1 MADHLVTTPQVP
13 PHVWPQ
19 RIALTACMAV
29 AVLGLLALVGAATGI
44 TALQSIIP
52 GWPQMSV
59 STALCFIMGSGAILV
74 ALRRNHSQGMR
85 MLFLRG
91 VIAVLGVAMMTTG
104 GVTLSAHLVGFPFA
118 FTVVPGSLSTAG
130 AHMSPATAMN
140 FLILGCAILLHGW
153 RWVLPFQLFCIT
165 VMWIGWLG
173 VSRYVYGGEPI
184 SFLFA
189 MSLNTSLAFIVVG
202 IGLFCTRTSGGLMEL
217 LGATSQGGVM
227 IRRLLPYAVVI
238 PLTAGWFRLLGQQ
251 AAWYGTEAGL
261 SLFAMT
267 NVTIFGSLVWAYA
280 RRLHIADL
288 ERGRHQAQAAHL
300 SAVVQSSDDAIVS
313 KTIGGIITSWNA
325 GAQRLYGYSVD
336 EAIGMPM
343 QHLMLPA
350 ERSQEEGILC
360 AIAAGQI
367 IEHREAVRLRKDG
380 STITVSLSVSPIR
393 DDTGAIVGVSN
404 IARDISERKRADERL
419 RAHLARLDL
428 LRQVTRAIS
437 EHQDLPSIY
446 QVVVR
451 CLEEQMPID
460 FACVCLYDRNT
471 HTLTVSRVGVN
482 SAALAMKLALTEQA
496 VFSVDR
502 NGLSRCVLGELVYE
516 PNLDEIDAP
525 FPRRLVGGGLH
536 SLLVAPLQVETQ
548 VVGLVLA
555 ARRQSHAFSSGECEF
570 LHQLSAHVALA
581 TRHAELYSALQRA
594 YDDLRQTQ
602 QAVMQHER
610 LRAVGQ
616 MASGIAHDINN
627 ALTPV
632 VVYAERILNKETS
645 LSERARN
652 DLGIILRA
660 SDDIAATVR
669 GLREFYRPQGPAGKM
684 TGADL
689 NQVIQQVLELT
700 QTQWRDTAH
709 QRGVEIEVHSDLAPD
724 LPYVVGVESELREAL
739 TNLVLNAIDAM
750 PTGGLLT
757 LRSRCNDGRMD
768 GVSGRRTVQVE
779 VSDTGIGMDEQ
790 TRQRCLEPFFTTKG
804 ERGTGLGLA
813 MVFGIVQRHGGD
825 IAIDST
831 PGQGT
836 TFRLVFSNITSN
848 RDPTV
853 QELAKV
859 PKRLRLLLV
868 DDDPIILKALSDM
881 LQDDGHDLVMA
892 NGGQEGIDTFQAN
905 LIAANLFDAVITD
918 LGMPRVDGR
927 RVAAAVKAAAPT
939 TPVIMLTGWGQRLQ
953 DEEQLPP
960 NVDRLLSKPPKLHE
974 IRTVLLHLTAQR

>member
-1 MADHLVTTPQVP
+1 MAPAGGVDGVHSGTGVRLAGASRCGHRLQRPAEHRAGLAANGGKHGAVLYHGWRVILAAQFTNHGQAQWTLFL
-13 PHVWPQ
+13 Q
-19 RIALTACMAV
+19 RIIMT
-29 AVLGLLALVGAATGI
+29 LGLSLV
-44 TALQSIIP
+44 
-52 GWPQMSV
+52 V
-59 STALCFIMGSGAILV
+59 V
-74 ALRRNHSQGMR
+74 
-85 MLFLRG
+85 
-91 VIAVLGVAMMTTG
+91 G
-104 GVTLSAHLVGFPFA
+104 GVTLSAHLVSFPFSFA
-118 FTVVPGSLSTAG
+118 DALGSSSTVVAR
-130 AHMSPATAMN
+130 MSPVTALN
-140 FLILGCAILLHGW
+140 FFIVGCAALLHGA
-153 RWVLPFQLFCIT
+153 RWILPFQLLCIT
-165 VMWIGWLG
+165 TMWFGWLG
-173 VSRYVYGGEPI
+173 VCRYIYGGEPI
-184 SFLFA
+184 PLLTA
-189 MSLNTSLAFIVVG
+189 MSLNTSLGFSALGVG
-202 IGLFCTRTSGGLMEL
+202 LLCTRTSGGLMEL
-217 LGATSQGGVM
+217 LGATTQGGVM
-227 IRRLLPYAVVI
+227 IRRLLPYTVVI
-238 PLTAGWFRLLGQQ
+238 PLAVGWLRLLGQQ
-251 AAWYGTEAGL
+251 AGWYGTEAGL
-261 SLFAMT
+261 SLFVMS
-267 NVTIFGSLVWAYA
+267 NVVIFGSLVWAYA
-280 RRLHIADL
+280 RRLHLADL

-300 SAVVQSSDDAIVS
+300 SAVVECSDDAIVS
-313 KTIGGIITSWNA
+313 KTLGGIITSWNA

-343 QHLMLPA
+343 QDLMLPA
-350 ERSQEEGILC
+350 ERSHEQDILR

-367 IEHREAVRLRKDG
+367 VEHREAVRLRKDG
-380 STITVSLSVSPIR
+380 STVDVSLSASPIR
-393 DDTGAIVGVSN
+393 DVTGAIIGVSN
-404 IARDISERKRADERL
+404 IARNISDRKRADERL
-419 RAHLARLDL
+419 RAQLARLDL

-482 SAALAMKLALTEQA
+482 SAPLAMKLALTEQA
-496 VFSVDR
+496 AFSVDR
-502 NGLSRCVLGELVYE
+502 NGLSRCVRGELVYE
-516 PNLDEIDAP
+516 PNLNEIDAP

-536 SLLVAPLQVETQ
+536 SLLAAPLQVETM
-548 VVGLVLA
+548 VVGVVLA
-555 ARRQSHAFSSGECEF
+555 ARRQPNAFSSGECEF

-632 VVYAERILNKETS
+632 VMYTERLLTKESS

-652 DLGIILRA
+652 ELSIIMRA
-660 SDDIAATVR
+660 GEDIAATVR
-669 GLREFYRPQGPAGKM
+669 GLREFYRPQGHTGKM
-684 TGADL
+684 AGTDL
-689 NQVIQQVLELT
+689 NQVIQQVIDLT
-700 QTQWRDTAH
+700 QTQWRDMAH
-709 QRGVEIEVHSDLAPD
+709 QRGVDIEVRSDLASD
-724 LPYVVGVESELREAL
+724 LPYVVAVESELREAF

-750 PTGGLLT
+750 PTGGVLT
-757 LRSRCNDGRMD
+757 LRSRCNEATGRTD
-768 GVSGRRTVQVE
+768 GVLGRRTIQVE

-813 MVFGIVQRHGGD
+813 MVFGIIQRHGGD
-825 IAIDST
+825 IAIESI

-836 TFRLVFSNITSN
+836 TFRLSFSNITTGRNPS
-848 RDPTV
+848 V
-853 QELAKV
+853 QELSSF
-859 PKRLRLLLV
+859 PKRLHLLLV

-881 LQDDGHDLVMA
+881 LHDDGHELVMA
-892 NGGQEGIDTFQAN
+892 NGGQEGIDAFLASVASRKP
-905 LIAANLFDAVITD
+905 LDVVITD

-960 NVDRLLSKPPKLHE
+960 NVDRLLSKPPKIHE
-974 IRTVLLHLTAQR
+974 IRTVLLHLTSQR